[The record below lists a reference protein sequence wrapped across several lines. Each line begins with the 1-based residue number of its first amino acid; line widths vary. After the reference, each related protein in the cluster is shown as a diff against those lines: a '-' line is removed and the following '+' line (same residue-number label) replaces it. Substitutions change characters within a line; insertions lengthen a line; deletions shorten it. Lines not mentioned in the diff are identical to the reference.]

1 MIVLRIYILPKL
13 IIILLLILVS
23 LVKLSY
29 NRYNILYCRI
39 TQFYH
44 TYNDQYIF
52 QMFAK
57 THKIIQHLPLSLLF
71 IFVSIIVSLTMTL
84 TDSFI
89 YVLAQNLVFYYYFIN
104 VNLIQDNIANVFKIC
119 ANNQIYNSQM
129 ADNEDFFIRYYIGHK
144 GAYGHQ
150 YLDFEIDSNGK
161 LKYLNNSQYKSD
173 SLISKQST
181 YLIIQ
186 HMFHLL
192 LLTK

>member
-1 MIVLRIYILPKL
+1 
-13 IIILLLILVS
+13 
-23 LVKLSY
+23 
-29 NRYNILYCRI
+29 
-39 TQFYH
+39 
-44 TYNDQYIF
+44 
-52 QMFAK
+52 MFAK

-144 GAYGHQ
+144 GAYGH
-150 YLDFEIDSNGK
+150 
-161 LKYLNNSQYKSD
+161 
-173 SLISKQST
+173 
-181 YLIIQ
+181 
-186 HMFHLL
+186 
-192 LLTK
+192 